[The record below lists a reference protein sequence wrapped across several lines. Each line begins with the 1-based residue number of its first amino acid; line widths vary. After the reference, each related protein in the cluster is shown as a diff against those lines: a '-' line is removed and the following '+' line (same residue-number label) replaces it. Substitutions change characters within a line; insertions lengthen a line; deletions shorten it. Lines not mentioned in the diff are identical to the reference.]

1 MSSCIPF
8 LERALPKE
16 WLTPV
21 ALQTVIEPTEPSAPP
36 IESGVPN
43 SRPHAQTPTYAPR
56 LFRDTSPYDNVTSGT
71 YGRDTDRRL

>member
-21 ALQTVIEPTEPSAPP
+21 ALQTVIESPEPSAPP
-36 IESGVPN
+36 LDMPN
-43 SRPHAQTPTYAPR
+43 SRPHSQTPTYAPR
-56 LFRDTSPYDNVTSGT
+56 LFRDTSPYDNVTSANFS
-71 YGRDTDRRL
+71 RFPDRRL